1 MRPGWRAISGAL
13 ATLLGLTGPLLLLML
28 VLLRPPVGDLTAMAG
43 FLLASGG
50 LTTAAA
56 LGVTRW
62 RLPSWIGSLRA
73 KIVLVAVL
81 TAVLALL
88 NVGFTAFLMFLS
100 PHDLVLLGGL
110 LAFSLGMSV
119 FVAFSVSQTVSGSIH
134 ELLDAVRTISAGNL
148 EAKVPVATGD
158 EMGELAS
165 AFNDMAL
172 RLEESFSKER
182 ELEQNRRE
190 MMQRSLTICVLL
202 WPPFRRWWRA

>member
-13 ATLLGLTGPLLLLML
+13 ATLLGLTGLLLLLMM

-50 LTTAAA
+50 LTAAAA

-73 KIVLVAVL
+73 KIVLVAVM

-100 PHDLVLLGGL
+100 PHDLALLGGL
-110 LAFSLGMSV
+110 LVFSLGMSV
-119 FVAFSVSQTVSGSIH
+119 FVAFSVSRAVSASIN
-134 ELLDAVRTISAGNL
+134 ELLDAVRNINAVTWKRNSPCRPTTKWANW
-148 EAKVPVATGD
+148 PP
-158 EMGELAS
+158 
-165 AFNDMAL
+165 
-172 RLEESFSKER
+172 R
-182 ELEQNRRE
+182 
-190 MMQRSLTICVLL
+190 LTIG
-202 WPPFRRWWRA
+202 PIDWRKALARSGSWSRTGGR